1 MPTRIHIVNR
11 IIRTVRIQM
20 QRIRFHIFPAI
31 RILCQ
36 KSSVFRIIKPGIV
49 VVQSRLFVIHLSGI
63 ANLNVRSALSSA
75 DFVCY
80 AVRFVGTA
88 KALDKKAFSK
98 PSPARIVVFPNSSYV

>member
-1 MPTRIHIVNR
+1 MPARIHIIHR

-20 QRIRFHIFPAI
+20 QRIRLHIFPSVG
-31 RILCQ
+31 ILGQ
-36 KSSVFRIIKPGIV
+36 KSSIFRIIEPGIV
-49 VVQSRLFVIHLSGI
+49 IIQPCLFIIHLPGI

-98 PSPARIVVFPNSSYV
+98 PSPARIVVFPNSSYS

>member
-1 MPTRIHIVNR
+1 MPGLC
-11 IIRTVRIQM
+11 
-20 QRIRFHIFPAI
+20 FFFLSAI
-31 RILCQ
+31 SILGQ
-36 KSSVFRIIKPGIV
+36 KSSVFWIIKSGIV

-98 PSPARIVVFPNSSYV
+98 PSPARIVLFPNSSYS